1 MKTVNIVSGCGGVEG
16 YTVPKRSEGGGAGT
30 GDGITERSFHQRVRY
45 KSLNQIEKF
54 PNLVGDGDDDY
65 GTFHARAYVCAKVVH
80 TCIYFFVNTVA
91 VFVKWTSL

>member
-1 MKTVNIVSGCGGVEG
+1 LRVA
-16 YTVPKRSEGGGAGT
+16 VPKRLEGGRAKT

-54 PNLVGDGDDDY
+54 PNLVDDGDDDY

-80 TCIYFFVNTVA
+80 TCIFF
-91 VFVKWTSL
+91 S